1 MLIPVNNDKIGAVI
15 ISVCEVFC
23 KLEIIPPKHVREI
36 LNRLASAGYTA
47 CIVGGCVRDA
57 ILGVVPNDWDIASS
71 ALPEEVLELFPDSLT
86 VGMKHGTITVK
97 TSGDLVEVTTF
108 RTDGNYTDHRHP
120 DTVSF
125 VKDVTGDLS
134 RRDFTIN
141 AIAVL
146 ASGEIVD
153 PFGGQED
160 IRNGIVRCVGNPNLR
175 FEEDALR
182 MFRAFR
188 FSSRLGFS
196 IEAATFRAIRD
207 NAHLASSLAAERIR
221 DELGKVLMTGHP
233 EAAAVIIDCSLLDA
247 YLSGSCEN
255 TSDFHFLNLLPAEP
269 CVRWAGLCHILDSSG
284 CVPSVPDF
292 LRSLRT
298 DNRTMRCASEAC
310 ILLAGP
316 PIADAPGWKRAL
328 ARSDEKSVRCA
339 AEYWDAACGGGFS
352 DGLSAVIA
360 SGDCCRI
367 SQLAVSG
374 SDLRNL
380 GYAGKDIGICLNRLL
395 DAVIDRPELN
405 RRDILLE
412 IAKKANNYAEV

>member
-1 MLIPVNNDKIGAVI
+1 M
-15 ISVCEVFC
+15 
-23 KLEIIPPKHVREI
+23 EIIPPKHVREI

-57 ILGVVPNDWDIASS
+57 VLGVEPNDWDIASS
-71 ALPEEVLELFPDSLT
+71 ALPEEVLALFPDSLT
-86 VGMKHGTITVK
+86 IGMKHGTITVK
-97 TSGDLVEVTTF
+97 TDEDLVEVTTF
-108 RTDGNYTDHRHP
+108 RTDGNYADHRHP

-125 VKDVTGDLS
+125 VKDVAGDLS

-160 IRNGIVRCVGNPNLR
+160 IRNGIVRCVGDPNLR

-196 IEAATFRAIRD
+196 IEDATFRAIRD

-221 DELGKVLMTGHP
+221 DELEKVLMTGHP
-233 EAAAVIIDCSLLDA
+233 EAVAVIIDCALLA
-247 YLSGSCEN
+247 SYLTGNCGN
-255 TSDFHFLNLLPAEP
+255 AFDFRLLASLPAEP
-269 CVRWAGLCHILDSSG
+269 CIRWSGLCHILDSSG
-284 CVPSVPDF
+284 CLSSVPDF
-292 LRSLRT
+292 LRSLRL

-310 ILLAGP
+310 TLLAGS
-316 PIADAPGWKRAL
+316 PIADGPGWKRAL
-328 ARSDEKSVRCA
+328 SRFDEKSVRCA
-339 AEYWDAACGGGFS
+339 AEYWDVSCGGGFV

-374 SDLRNL
+374 SDIRNL
-380 GYAGKDIGICLNRLL
+380 GYTGKEIGICLNRLL

-405 RRDILLE
+405 CREILLD
-412 IAKKANNYAEV
+412 IAKKAKDHVEV